1 MSSNQLKSSHNKKAS
16 DSALR
21 VAELRAVHQ
30 LLDEPIVFAD
40 PLALSILGSQHE
52 AALRADPFVFNDPL
66 LRGMRAALAVR
77 SRLAEEELARAVQN
91 GVRQYVVLG
100 AGLDTFA
107 YRNPHASLG
116 LQVYEVDHPSTQ
128 SWKKAMLQSAGI
140 EVPESMTFVGVD
152 FESHELAAQMQHAGF
167 RADEPA
173 CFSWLGVTVYLT
185 PEAIFK
191 TLRWIASLPPGSSIT
206 FDYRVHPALLHP
218 IDILLG
224 EVLGK
229 AMAERGEPWISS
241 FDPSE
246 LEQHLRTLGYSVATS
261 LAPDQLNAHYLARRK
276 DGLRL
281 GNNFR
286 LMSATV

>member
-1 MSSNQLKSSHNKKAS
+1 MSPNQVKSTHNKKTS

-21 VAELRAVHQ
+21 VAELRAIHQ
-30 LLDEPIVFAD
+30 LLDEPVVFDD
-40 PLALSILGSQHE
+40 PLALSILGMQHE

-66 LRGMRAALAVR
+66 LRGMRASLAVR
-77 SRLAEEELARAVQN
+77 SRLAEEELARAVEN

-107 YRNPHASLG
+107 YRNSHASLG

-128 SWKKAMLQSAGI
+128 TWKKAMLQSAGI
-140 EVPESMTFVGVD
+140 SVPESITFVGVD
-152 FESHELAAQMQHAGF
+152 FEGDGLAEQMQRAGF
-167 RADEPA
+167 RADVPA

-185 PEAIFK
+185 PEAIFN

-218 IDILLG
+218 IDMLLG

-246 LEQHLRTLGYSVATS
+246 FEQHLRTLGYSVATS
-261 LAPDQLNAHYLARRK
+261 LAPDQLNARYLARRK
-276 DGLRL
+276 DGLRV
-281 GNNFR
+281 GNTFR
-286 LMSATV
+286 LMCATV